1 MKTSTNKILPVAIS
15 FLSGFCACFLLL
27 NPSRQQPHG
36 PAIPV
41 AATLA
46 STQPGQHVLYFTLPP
61 KGETP
66 ITIPQEPGAGTFTP
80 TQPGQPVIHLT
91 MPPGRGTPNTLPV
104 QVDPV
109 DPTLPGPTQQHKDL
123 IDTRPQK
130 N

>member
-1 MKTSTNKILPVAIS
+1 MKTSTNKILTIAIS

-46 STQPGQHVLYFTLPP
+46 STQPGQ
-61 KGETP
+61 
-66 ITIPQEPGAGTFTP
+66 
-80 TQPGQPVIHLT
+80 PVIHLT
-91 MPPGRGTPNTLPV
+91 MPPGPGTPNTLPIHF
-104 QVDPV
+104 DPV

-123 IDTRPQK
+123 IDTRPHK
-130 N
+130 D